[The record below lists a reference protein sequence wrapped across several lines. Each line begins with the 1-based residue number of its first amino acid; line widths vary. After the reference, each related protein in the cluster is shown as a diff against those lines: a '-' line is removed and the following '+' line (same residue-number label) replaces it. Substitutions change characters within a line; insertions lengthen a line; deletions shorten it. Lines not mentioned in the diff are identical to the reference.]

1 MNDFVIVA
9 IALLLFLGFG
19 IAMGMLIVTAFS
31 RRRATRYLE
40 GDDRQQLPGEDDTPP
55 RWPGG

>member
-19 IAMGMLIVTAFS
+19 IAMGMLIVSVFA

-40 GDDRQQLPGEDDTPP
+40 GDDRRQLPEDDDRPP

>member
-1 MNDFVIVA
+1 VNDFVIVA

-19 IAMGMLIVTAFS
+19 VAMGVLMVSTFS

-40 GDDRQQLPGEDDTPP
+40 DRDQQQLPEDDDRRP
-55 RWPGG
+55 RWPDI